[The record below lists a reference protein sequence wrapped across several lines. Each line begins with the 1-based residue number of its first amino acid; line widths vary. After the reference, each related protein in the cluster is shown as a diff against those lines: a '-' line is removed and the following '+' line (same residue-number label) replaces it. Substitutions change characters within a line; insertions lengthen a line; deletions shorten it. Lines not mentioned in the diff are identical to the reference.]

1 MCTPPPFPLSA
12 GELNLLSKRG
22 AWQDLNLSLFFRF
35 PEKIRTSEYWLWGKK
50 ATFLYVT
57 INSSC
62 LHVTI
67 YSFMCQSVNLLW
79 KLVFQNG
86 GCVFYYFCGGH
97 KNYFLLWFPSP
108 FIINLESLDSY
119 NITNFCSLLVKM
131 VWLLNSFIVWSVS
144 SSVFQNNVNSELH
157 KKQPICSKDQDHY
170 TESFWR
176 DTWQELNRYPQKLV
190 LDEMSVNFQV
200 TDQ

>member
-1 MCTPPPFPLSA
+1 MCTPPPTPLSA
-12 GELNLLSKRG
+12 GELNLLSKGG

-50 ATFLYVT
+50 TTFLYVT

-67 YSFMCQSVNLLW
+67 YSLMCQSVNLLW
-79 KLVFQNG
+79 KIVLQNG

-108 FIINLESLDSY
+108 FIINLESLDSC
-119 NITNFCSLLVKM
+119 ITNFCSLLVKM

-157 KKQPICSKDQDHY
+157 KNNPSAVKTKTIIQ
-170 TESFWR
+170 
-176 DTWQELNRYPQKLV
+176 NRFEEIPDK
-190 LDEMSVNFQV
+190 S
-200 TDQ
+200 